1 MDKTKPSTCTRCR
14 TKKIA
19 SIWRCDG
26 EDPCGPCSRARTDVK
41 CNYTSQPNPIYGP
54 ELRKGAACSAC
65 RRKKKRC
72 SGDWPCRACITSKKE
87 DDCKYDDSSQLSFTR
102 ALIERT
108 RELEQLLSEAKQT
121 HEAPGIS
128 NYALPPALSAELDEL
143 LPNSLPASDSI
154 SPAFYIGQPK
164 QYPSLSD
171 SLNITDIVTSVSSFP
186 EKDAFSLHPLAKQ
199 VEPTSIVPPNIVLV
213 AESASEKLFR
223 IRLLFLQR
231 SSQFGFS
238 MSANKLDAI
247 ARGDLTGTI
256 VHPVLVYVSQLWG
269 YLLDYQNQNQS
280 WFFIPDKN
288 EDEVTQMRLIL
299 GSINGMLDPVPN
311 PVTCLEAYLR
321 FQPGPGILAVASSTA
336 MTNDIDLA
344 CLAHFSCETGNAD
357 PYSVLPRND
366 AEEMR
371 AAFSHLIFVG
381 LDSELIL
388 KVPQVVDARL
398 TDKFRVLMDTHLI
411 TTVDTNFMRAKS
423 VRLLTDTRR
432 LTSTWNNPESEQGQ
446 NPSVCWLDEYWKLI
460 EQIHEH
466 LGRLK
471 PAQLRVSFVP
481 DSHIT
486 DLGLKVCSIVS
497 LAALADLH
505 GIFAPSHAESSRRY
519 RDTICWMVATKKILE
534 NEVIYENQE
543 SIIAVIRECNQKLYQ
558 ALPYVNDY

>member
-1 MDKTKPSTCTRCR
+1 MSAEKEGIYSSVK
-14 TKKIA
+14 A
-19 SIWRCDG
+19 YYRCDH
-26 EDPCGPCSRARTDVK
+26 T
-41 CNYTSQPNPIYGP
+41 QQ
-54 ELRKGAACSAC
+54 
-65 RRKKKRC
+65 RC

-143 LPNSLPASDSI
+143 LANSLPASDSI

-311 PVTCLEAYLR
+311 PVTCLEAYLSVSLYFFHKGDFSR
-321 FQPGPGILAVASSTA
+321 GREFLAVASSTA

-432 LTSTWNNPESEQGQ
+432 LTSTWNNPESGQ

-519 RDTICWMVATKKILE
+519 RDTVIEIVSISSTLSRDDCLFLDPVLSVCVLRIMFRQRGLLSLSSTDLLDGCYEE
-534 NEVIYENQE
+534 NP
-543 SIIAVIRECNQKLYQ
+543 RERGYL
-558 ALPYVNDY
+558 